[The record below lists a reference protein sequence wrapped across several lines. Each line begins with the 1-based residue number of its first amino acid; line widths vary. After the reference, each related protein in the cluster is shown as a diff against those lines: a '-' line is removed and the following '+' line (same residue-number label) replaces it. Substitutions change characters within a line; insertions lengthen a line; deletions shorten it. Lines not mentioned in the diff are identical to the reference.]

1 MRGSGG
7 YLQSAIIGFRRVEL
21 NCSAKINRQFSQMK
35 TRLSANDA
43 VWTVSALNF
52 EVKTILSEGIGTL
65 WIEGEVSNFVRPA
78 SGHWYFSL
86 KDERA
91 QCRAAMFKGRNSRM
105 GFTPVNG
112 QHVLVKAQVTLY
124 EARGE
129 YQLIIDHIEDAGVG
143 ELKRRYE
150 ALKNQ
155 LDKEGLFASSRKK
168 PLPEQPQHIG
178 IITSPTGA
186 AIRDALSVIR
196 RRAPHIPVTIFPTQV
211 QGETAAG
218 QIRHALAQAKTYGKC
233 DILLMIRGGGSLEDM
248 WCFND
253 ETLARDMAEF
263 PIPIVTGIGHEIDF
277 TIADFVADFRAPTPS
292 VAAET
297 ITPDCQDLMQALD
310 ERVSR
315 LLRQMQLRLDKES
328 ERLSQLERHL
338 NNLHPRRQFEQFK
351 LRLKYA
357 SEGLINQMMNR
368 LSHDKARLLLC
379 QAGFFQLNPLNSIK
393 QHRQNL
399 ELLRSKNTQAVK
411 QKLLVARHN
420 LALQAKTLDTL
431 SPLKTLSRGFATIDK
446 DNKLVSSVKQLNSG
460 DKIGIT
466 LSDGKKQA
474 SVL

>member
-1 MRGSGG
+1 MKPNLPRDN
-7 YLQSAIIGFRRVEL
+7 AI
-21 NCSAKINRQFSQMK
+21 
-35 TRLSANDA
+35 
-43 VWTVSALNF
+43 WTISALNF

-65 WIEGEVSNFVRPA
+65 WIEGEISNFVRPA

-105 GFTPVNG
+105 SFTPKNG
-112 QHVLVKAQVTLY
+112 QHVLVRAQVTLY

-129 YQLIIDHIEDAGVG
+129 YQLIVDHIEDAGVG

-155 LDKEGLFASSRKK
+155 LDKEGLFASSQKK
-168 PLPEQPQHIG
+168 PLPEQPNHIG

-218 QIRHALAQAKTYGKC
+218 QIRQALAQVETYGKC

-253 ETLARDMAEF
+253 EALARDMAEF

-297 ITPDCQDLMQALD
+297 ITPDCQELMQNVDNL
-310 ERVSR
+310 VGR
-315 LLRQMQLRLDKES
+315 LTMQIQLRLDKEK
-328 ERLSQLERHL
+328 EHLSQLERHL
-338 NNLHPRRQFEQFK
+338 NNLHPRRQFEQLK

-357 SEGLINQMMNR
+357 SEGMINQMMNR
-368 LSHDKARLLLC
+368 LSHYRAQLLLC
-379 QAGFFQLNPLNSIK
+379 QTGFFQHSPLNTIK
-393 QHRQNL
+393 QHQQNL
-399 ELLRSKNTQAVK
+399 EQLNTKNAQAVK
-411 QKLLVARHN
+411 QKLLVARHK
-420 LALQAKTLDTL
+420 LAIQAKTLDTL

-446 DNKLVSSVKQLNSG
+446 DEQLVSSAGQLNSG

-466 LSDGKKQA
+466 FSDGKKQA
-474 SVL
+474 SVI

>member
-1 MRGSGG
+1 
-7 YLQSAIIGFRRVEL
+7 
-21 NCSAKINRQFSQMK
+21 MK
-35 TRLSANDA
+35 TRLTANDA

-52 EVKTILSEGIGTL
+52 EVKTMLSEGIGSL

-91 QCRAAMFKGRNSRM
+91 QCRAAMFKGRNCRM
-105 GFTPVNG
+105 GFTPTNG

-129 YQLIIDHIEDAGVG
+129 YQLIVDHIEDAGVG

-150 ALKNQ
+150 QLKNQ
-155 LDKEGLFASSRKK
+155 LDKEGLFSASRKK
-168 PLPEQPQHIG
+168 PLPPQPQHIG

-196 RRAPHIPVTIFPTQV
+196 RRAPYIPVTVFPTTV
-211 QGETAAG
+211 QGEQAAG
-218 QIRHALAQAKTYGKC
+218 QIRDSLKQVTQFGLC
-233 DILLMIRGGGSLEDM
+233 DIVLMIRGGGSLEDM

-253 ETLARDMAEF
+253 EKLARDMAEF

-277 TIADFVADFRAPTPS
+277 TIADFIADFRAPTPS

-297 ITPDCQDLMQALD
+297 VTPDYQDLMQGLD
-310 ERVSR
+310 GLLAR
-315 LLRQMQLRLDKES
+315 LLQQMRQGLNQETDRLNQLG
-328 ERLSQLERHL
+328 RHL
-338 NNLHPRRQFEQFK
+338 NNLHPQRQFAEFK

-357 SEGLINQMMNR
+357 SEGLTSHLKNR
-368 LSHDKARLLLC
+368 LSQERARYHLCLSDFFQHNPENTVRLQQQYLAQLASKNSQAMNQNLLL
-379 QAGFFQLNPLNSIK
+379 
-393 QHRQNL
+393 
-399 ELLRSKNTQAVK
+399 
-411 QKLLVARHN
+411 ARHK

-431 SPLKTLSRGFATIDK
+431 SPLKTLSRGFATISK
-446 DNKLVSSVKQLNSG
+446 DDRIVSSVKQLESG
-460 DKIGIT
+460 DEINIT

-474 SVL
+474 AIL

>member
-1 MRGSGG
+1 MKPNLPGDN
-7 YLQSAIIGFRRVEL
+7 AI
-21 NCSAKINRQFSQMK
+21 
-35 TRLSANDA
+35 
-43 VWTVSALNF
+43 WTISALNF

-105 GFTPVNG
+105 AFTPKNG
-112 QHVLVKAQVTLY
+112 QSVLVRAQVTLY

-129 YQLIIDHIEDAGVG
+129 YQLIVDHIEDAGVG

-155 LDKEGLFASSRKK
+155 LDKEGLFLSSRKK
-168 PLPEQPQHIG
+168 PLPDQPQHIG

-196 RRAPHIPVTIFPTQV
+196 RRAPHIPVTIFPTMV
-211 QGETAAG
+211 QGEQAAG
-218 QIRHALAQAKTYGKC
+218 QIRHSLVQIKQFNQC
-233 DILLMIRGGGSLEDM
+233 DIVLMIRGGGSLEDL

-253 ETLARDMAEF
+253 EQLARDMAEF

-297 ITPDCQDLMQALD
+297 ITPDINELMQAVD
-310 ERVSR
+310 IHVSR
-315 LLRQMQLRLDKES
+315 LNLNMQLRLDKEK

-338 NNLHPRRQFEQFK
+338 NNLHPERQIDQFK
-351 LRLKYA
+351 LRLRYA
-357 SEGLINQMMNR
+357 SEGLINQMTTR
-368 LSHDKARLLLC
+368 LSQDKAQLLLC
-379 QAGFFQLNPLNSIK
+379 QTGFFQHSPLNTIR

-399 ELLRSKNTQAVK
+399 EQLSHKNTQAVK
-411 QKLLVARHN
+411 QKLLVARHS

-431 SPLKTLSRGFATIDK
+431 SPLKTLSRGFATINK
-446 DNKLVSSVKQLNSG
+446 DDKLVSSVEQLKSG
-460 DKIGIT
+460 DQIGIT

>member
-1 MRGSGG
+1 M
-7 YLQSAIIGFRRVEL
+7 
-21 NCSAKINRQFSQMK
+21 
-35 TRLSANDA
+35 
-43 VWTVSALNF
+43 
-52 EVKTILSEGIGTL
+52 LSEGIGSL

-129 YQLIIDHIEDAGVG
+129 YQLIVDHIEDAGVG

-150 ALKNQ
+150 ALKNL
-155 LDKEGLFASSRKK
+155 LDKEGLFSPSRKK
-168 PLPEQPQHIG
+168 PLPVQPQHIG

-196 RRAPHIPVTIFPTQV
+196 RRAPHIPVTIFPTTV
-211 QGETAAG
+211 QGELAAE
-218 QIRHALAQAKTYGKC
+218 QIRQSLVQINRFGQC
-233 DILLMIRGGGSLEDM
+233 DVVLMIRGGGSLEDM

-253 ETLARDMAEF
+253 EALARDMAEF

-297 ITPDCQDLMQALD
+297 VTPDYQELMQTID
-310 ERVSR
+310 GCMGR
-315 LLRQMQLRLDKES
+315 LLQQMQLRLTRNGE
-328 ERLSQLERHL
+328 QLAQIERHL
-338 NNLHPRRQFEQFK
+338 NNLHPQRKLEEFK

-357 SEGLINQMMNR
+357 GDNLVSQLKNR
-368 LSHDKARLLLC
+368 LVNDKTRFLLC
-379 QAGFFQLNPLNSIK
+379 QTSFFQQNPLITIK
-393 QHRQNL
+393 QYQQNL
-399 ELLRSKNTQAVK
+399 TLINNQNTQAVK
-411 QKLLVARHN
+411 QNLLLAKHK
-420 LALQAKTLDTL
+420 LALQAKALDTL
-431 SPLKTLSRGFATIDK
+431 SPLKTLSRGFATISK
-446 DNKLVSSVKQLNSG
+446 EGALVNSVKQLNTG
-460 DKIGIT
+460 DEIDIN

-474 SVL
+474 SIL

>member
-1 MRGSGG
+1 
-7 YLQSAIIGFRRVEL
+7 
-21 NCSAKINRQFSQMK
+21 MK
-35 TRLSANDA
+35 TKLSANDA

-52 EVKTILSEGIGTL
+52 EVKTILSEGIGSL

-105 GFTPVNG
+105 GFTPTNG
-112 QHVLVKAQVTLY
+112 QHVLVRAQVTLY

-155 LDKEGLFASSRKK
+155 LDREGLFARSRKK
-168 PLPEQPQHIG
+168 KVPEQPSHIG

-186 AIRDALSVIR
+186 AIRDALSVIQ
-196 RRAPHIPVTIFPTQV
+196 RRAPHIPVTIFPTLV
-211 QGETAAG
+211 QGEQAAEN
-218 QIRHALAQAKTYGKC
+218 IRHALNLLKTFGKC
-233 DILLMIRGGGSLEDM
+233 DVVLMIRGGGSLEDM

-253 ETLARDMAEF
+253 EALARDMAGF
-263 PIPIVTGIGHEIDF
+263 QLPIVTGIGHEIDF

-297 ITPDCQDLMQALD
+297 VTPDSNEIVQNID
-310 ERVSR
+310 EHVSR
-315 LLRQMQLRLDKES
+315 LLMQVQLRLTRYREQ
-328 ERLSQLERHL
+328 LNQLERHL
-338 NNLHPRRQFEQFK
+338 NNLHPQRQFDQFK
-351 LRLKYA
+351 LRLGFA
-357 SEGLINQMMNR
+357 SESLINQLKNR
-368 LSHDKARLLLC
+368 LSESKTRFLSC
-379 QAGFFQLNPLNSIK
+379 QTGLFQHNPSIAIK
-393 QHRQNL
+393 QYQQNL
-399 ELLRSKNTQAVK
+399 EHIGNKNTQAAR
-411 QKLLVARHN
+411 QTLLLARHK

-431 SPLKTLSRGFATIDK
+431 SPLKTLSRGFATIEK
-446 DNKLVSSVKQLNSG
+446 DGKLVTSVNRLDKG
-460 DKIGIT
+460 DEVGIT

-474 SVL
+474 SIL

>member
-1 MRGSGG
+1 MKPNLPRDN
-7 YLQSAIIGFRRVEL
+7 AI
-21 NCSAKINRQFSQMK
+21 
-35 TRLSANDA
+35 
-43 VWTVSALNF
+43 WTISALNF

-65 WIEGEVSNFVRPA
+65 WIEGEISNFVRPA

-105 GFTPVNG
+105 SFTPKNG
-112 QHVLVKAQVTLY
+112 QHVLVRAQVTLY

-129 YQLIIDHIEDAGVG
+129 YQLIVDHIEDAGVG

-155 LDKEGLFASSRKK
+155 LDKEGLFASSQKK
-168 PLPEQPQHIG
+168 PLPEQPNHIG

-218 QIRHALAQAKTYGKC
+218 QIRQALAQVETYGKC

-253 ETLARDMAEF
+253 EALARDMAEF

-297 ITPDCQDLMQALD
+297 ITPDCQELMQNVDNL
-310 ERVSR
+310 VNR
-315 LLRQMQLRLDKES
+315 LTMQIQLRLDKES
-328 ERLSQLERHL
+328 EHLSQLERHL
-338 NNLHPRRQFEQFK
+338 NNLHPQRQFEQLK

-357 SEGLINQMMNR
+357 TEGMINQMMNR
-368 LSHDKARLLLC
+368 LSHDKAQLLLC
-379 QAGFFQLNPLNSIK
+379 QTGLFQLNPLSTIK
-393 QHRQNL
+393 QHQQNL
-399 ELLRSKNTQAVK
+399 EQLSHKNTQAVK
-411 QKLLVARHN
+411 QKLLVARHK

-446 DNKLVSSVKQLNSG
+446 DERLVSSASQLNSG
-460 DKIGIT
+460 DEIGIT
-466 LSDGKKQA
+466 FSDGKKQA
-474 SVL
+474 SVI

>member
-1 MRGSGG
+1 MKPNLPGNN
-7 YLQSAIIGFRRVEL
+7 AI
-21 NCSAKINRQFSQMK
+21 
-35 TRLSANDA
+35 
-43 VWTVSALNF
+43 WTISALNF

-65 WIEGEVSNFVRPA
+65 WIEGEISNFVRPA

-105 GFTPVNG
+105 SFTPQNG
-112 QHVLVKAQVTLY
+112 QHVLVRAQVTLY

-129 YQLIIDHIEDAGVG
+129 YQLIVDHIEDAGVG

-150 ALKNQ
+150 QLKNQ
-155 LDKEGLFASSRKK
+155 LDKEGLFDNSRKK
-168 PLPEQPQHIG
+168 PLPGQPQHIG

-196 RRAPHIPVTIFPTQV
+196 RRSPHIPVTIFPSQV

-218 QIRHALAQAKTYGKC
+218 QIRKALAQVKAYQQC

-253 ETLARDMAEF
+253 EALARDMAEF

-297 ITPDCQDLMQALD
+297 VTPDCQELMQTID
-310 ERVSR
+310 HRVSR
-315 LLRQMQLRLDKES
+315 LVRQMQLRLTKDSDK
-328 ERLSQLERHL
+328 LSHLERHL
-338 NNLHPRRQFEQFK
+338 NNLHPQRQFEQFK
-351 LRLKYA
+351 LRLKSAY
-357 SEGLINQMMNR
+357 EGLVYQLRNR
-368 LSHDKARLLLC
+368 LSDDKARLLFC
-379 QAGFFQLNPLNSIK
+379 QNACFQHNPLISIK
-393 QHRQNL
+393 AYQQRLARLGDN
-399 ELLRSKNTQAVK
+399 NTQAMK
-411 QKLLVARHN
+411 QNLLVARHQ

-431 SPLKTLSRGFATIDK
+431 SPLKTLSRGFATINK
-446 DNKLVSSVKQLNSG
+446 NGKLVSSVKQLNSG
-460 DKIGIT
+460 DQIDIT
-466 LSDGKKQA
+466 LSDGRKQA
-474 SVL
+474 SIS

>member
-1 MRGSGG
+1 MKPNLPGDN
-7 YLQSAIIGFRRVEL
+7 AI
-21 NCSAKINRQFSQMK
+21 
-35 TRLSANDA
+35 
-43 VWTVSALNF
+43 WTISALNF

-91 QCRAAMFKGRNSRM
+91 QIRAAMFKGRNSRM
-105 GFTPVNG
+105 AFTPKNG
-112 QHVLVKAQVTLY
+112 QHVLVRAQVTLY

-129 YQLIIDHIEDAGVG
+129 YQLIVDHIEDAGVG

-155 LDKEGLFASSRKK
+155 LDKEGLFAASRKK
-168 PLPEQPQHIG
+168 PLPDQPQHIG

-196 RRAPHIPVTIFPTQV
+196 RRAPHIPVTIFPTMV
-211 QGETAAG
+211 QGEQAAE
-218 QIRHALAQAKTYGKC
+218 QIRHSLAQIKQFNQC
-233 DILLMIRGGGSLEDM
+233 DIILMIRGGGSLEDM

-253 ETLARDMAEF
+253 EALARDMAEF

-297 ITPDCQDLMQALD
+297 ITPDSQEMMQNVDNLIA
-310 ERVSR
+310 R
-315 LLRQMQLRLDKES
+315 LTMQMQLRLDKKR

-338 NNLHPRRQFEQFK
+338 NNLHPQRQFEQFK

-357 SEGLINQMMNR
+357 REGLINQMMNR
-368 LSHDKARLLLC
+368 LSQDKAQLLLC
-379 QAGFFQLNPLNSIK
+379 QTAVFQHSPLNTIK
-393 QHRQNL
+393 QYQQRL
-399 ELLRSKNTQAVK
+399 EQLSHKNTQAVK
-411 QKLLVARHN
+411 QTLLVARHG
-420 LALQAKTLDTL
+420 LAMQAKTLDTL
-431 SPLKTLSRGFATIDK
+431 SPLKTLSRGFAVIDK
-446 DNKLVSSVKQLNSG
+446 NEQLVSSVKQLNSG
-460 DKIGIT
+460 DEVGIS
-466 LSDGKKQA
+466 LSDGKKRA
-474 SVL
+474 SII

>member
-1 MRGSGG
+1 
-7 YLQSAIIGFRRVEL
+7 
-21 NCSAKINRQFSQMK
+21 MK
-35 TRLSANDA
+35 TKLSANDA

-52 EVKTILSEGIGTL
+52 EVKTILSEGIGNL

-105 GFTPVNG
+105 GFTPTNG
-112 QHVLVKAQVTLY
+112 QHVLVRAQVTLY

-155 LDKEGLFASSRKK
+155 LDREGLFARSRKK
-168 PLPEQPQHIG
+168 KVPEQPSHIG

-186 AIRDALSVIR
+186 AIRDALSVIQ
-196 RRAPHIPVTIFPTQV
+196 RRAPHIPVTIFPTLV
-211 QGETAAG
+211 QGEQAAEN
-218 QIRHALAQAKTYGKC
+218 IRHALNLLKTFGKC
-233 DILLMIRGGGSLEDM
+233 DVVLMIRGGGSLEDM

-253 ETLARDMAEF
+253 EALARDMAGF
-263 PIPIVTGIGHEIDF
+263 QLPIVTGIGHEIDF

-297 ITPDCQDLMQALD
+297 VTPDSNEIVQNID
-310 ERVSR
+310 EHVSR
-315 LLRQMQLRLDKES
+315 LLMQVQLRLTRYREQ
-328 ERLSQLERHL
+328 LNQLERHL
-338 NNLHPRRQFEQFK
+338 NNLHPQHQFDQFK
-351 LRLKYA
+351 LRLGFA
-357 SEGLINQMMNR
+357 SESLINQLKNR
-368 LSHDKARLLLC
+368 LSESKTRFLSC
-379 QAGFFQLNPLNSIK
+379 QTGLFQHNPSIAIK
-393 QHRQNL
+393 QYQQNL
-399 ELLRSKNTQAVK
+399 EHIGNKNTQAAR
-411 QKLLVARHN
+411 QTLLLARHK

-431 SPLKTLSRGFATIDK
+431 SPLKTLSRGFATIEK
-446 DNKLVSSVKQLNSG
+446 DGKLVTSVNKLDKG
-460 DKIGIT
+460 DEVGIT

-474 SVL
+474 SIL

>member
-1 MRGSGG
+1 
-7 YLQSAIIGFRRVEL
+7 
-21 NCSAKINRQFSQMK
+21 MK

-52 EVKTILSEGIGTL
+52 EVKTMLSEGIGSL

-105 GFTPVNG
+105 GFTPTNG

-129 YQLIIDHIEDAGVG
+129 YQLIVDHIEDAGVG

-155 LDKEGLFASSRKK
+155 LDKEGLFLPSNKK
-168 PLPEQPQHIG
+168 TLPDMPRHIG
-178 IITSPTGA
+178 IITSPSGA

-196 RRAPHIPVTIFPTQV
+196 RRAPHIPVTIFPTTV
-211 QGETAAG
+211 QGEQAAK
-218 QIRHALAQAKTYGKC
+218 QIRHSLVQIAEYGNC
-233 DILLMIRGGGSLEDM
+233 DVVLMIRGGGSLEDM

-253 ETLARDMAEF
+253 EALARDMAEF
-263 PIPIVTGIGHEIDF
+263 PVPIVTGIGHEIDF

-297 ITPDCQDLMQALD
+297 ITPDSNELMQGVD
-310 ERVSR
+310 DRVSR
-315 LLRQMQLRLDKES
+315 LILQMQLRLNKER
-328 ERLSQLERHL
+328 ERLSQLDRHL
-338 NNLHPRRQFEQFK
+338 NNLHPQRQFEQFK
-351 LRLKYA
+351 LRLKFA
-357 SEGLINQMMNR
+357 SEALIKQLMNR
-368 LSHDKARLLLC
+368 LSQDKARLLFC
-379 QAGFFQLNPLNSIK
+379 QTGFFQHNPLNTIK
-393 QHRQNL
+393 VHQQNVHQL
-399 ELLRSKNTQAVK
+399 KNNNTQAVK
-411 QKLLVARHN
+411 QALLVARHN

-431 SPLKTLSRGFATIDK
+431 SPLKTLSRGFATISK
-446 DNKLVSSVKQLNSG
+446 DDKLVSSVNQLNSG
-460 DKIGIT
+460 DEVDIT

-474 SVL
+474 SIL

>member
-1 MRGSGG
+1 
-7 YLQSAIIGFRRVEL
+7 
-21 NCSAKINRQFSQMK
+21 MK
-35 TRLSANDA
+35 TKLSANDA

-52 EVKTILSEGIGTL
+52 EVKTILSEGIGNL

-105 GFTPVNG
+105 GFTPTNG
-112 QHVLVKAQVTLY
+112 QHVLVRAQVTLY

-155 LDKEGLFASSRKK
+155 LDREGLFARSRKK
-168 PLPEQPQHIG
+168 KVPEQPSHIG

-186 AIRDALSVIR
+186 AIRDALSVIQ
-196 RRAPHIPVTIFPTQV
+196 RRAPHIPVTIFPTLV
-211 QGETAAG
+211 QGEQAAEN
-218 QIRHALAQAKTYGKC
+218 IRHALNLLKTFGKC
-233 DILLMIRGGGSLEDM
+233 DVVLMIRGGGSLEDM

-253 ETLARDMAEF
+253 EALARDMAGF
-263 PIPIVTGIGHEIDF
+263 QLPIVTGIGHEIDF

-297 ITPDCQDLMQALD
+297 VTPDSNEIVQNID
-310 ERVSR
+310 EHVSR
-315 LLRQMQLRLDKES
+315 LLMQVQLRLTRYREQ
-328 ERLSQLERHL
+328 LNQLERHL
-338 NNLHPRRQFEQFK
+338 NNLHPQRQFDQFK
-351 LRLKYA
+351 LRLGFA
-357 SEGLINQMMNR
+357 SESLINQLKNR
-368 LSHDKARLLLC
+368 LSESKTRFLSC
-379 QAGFFQLNPLNSIK
+379 QTGLFQHNPSIAIK
-393 QHRQNL
+393 QYQQNL
-399 ELLRSKNTQAVK
+399 EHIGNKNTQAAR
-411 QKLLVARHN
+411 QTLLLARHK

-431 SPLKTLSRGFATIDK
+431 SPLKTLSRGFATIEK
-446 DNKLVSSVKQLNSG
+446 DGKLVTSVNRLDKG
-460 DKIGIT
+460 DEVGIT

-474 SVL
+474 SIL

>member
-1 MRGSGG
+1 M
-7 YLQSAIIGFRRVEL
+7 
-21 NCSAKINRQFSQMK
+21 
-35 TRLSANDA
+35 
-43 VWTVSALNF
+43 
-52 EVKTILSEGIGTL
+52 LSEGIGSL

-112 QHVLVKAQVTLY
+112 QHVLMKAQVTLY

-129 YQLIIDHIEDAGVG
+129 YQLIVDHIEDAGVG

-155 LDKEGLFASSRKK
+155 LDKEGLFLQSRKK
-168 PLPEQPQHIG
+168 SLPEQPQHIG

-196 RRAPHIPVTIFPTQV
+196 RRAPHIPVTIFPAQV
-211 QGETAAG
+211 QGDQAAE
-218 QIRHALAQAKTYGKC
+218 QIRQSLVQINRFGQC
-233 DILLMIRGGGSLEDM
+233 DVVLMIRGGGSLEDM

-253 ETLARDMAEF
+253 EALARDMADF

-297 ITPDCQDLMQALD
+297 ITPDSNELMQGVD
-310 ERVSR
+310 DRVSR
-315 LLRQMQLRLDKES
+315 LILQMQLRLDKERN
-328 ERLSQLERHL
+328 RLNALKRHL
-338 NNLHPRRQFEQFK
+338 NNLHPQRQFEQFK

-357 SEGLINQMMNR
+357 SEGLINQLRNR
-368 LSHDKARLLLC
+368 LSQERARLLFC
-379 QAGFFQLNPLNSIK
+379 QTGFFQHSPLNTIK
-393 QHRQNL
+393 LHQQNL
-399 ELLRSKNTQAVK
+399 QQLNNKNTQAVK
-411 QKLLVARHN
+411 QNLLVARHK

-431 SPLKTLSRGFATIDK
+431 SPLKTLSRGFATISK
-446 DNKLVSSVKQLNSG
+446 EETLVSSIKQLNTG
-460 DKIGIT
+460 DEIDIT

-474 SVL
+474 SIL